1 MKDYARNKKAYADYK
16 IIESFEAGIVLTG
29 SEVKSVRK
37 GGADL
42 TGAFVIIRGE
52 ETYIVNMTISP
63 YQSKNVPEKY
73 EKDRALKLLMHKK
86 ELKGLI
92 GQLQQK
98 GLTILPLRMYNK
110 GAKIKVEIA
119 IARGKRTYEKR
130 EKIRKRET
138 QRDIE
143 RTMKNRG

>member
-1 MKDYARNKKAYADYK
+1 MKDYARNKKAYADYTISK
-16 IIESFEAGIVLTG
+16 SFEAGIVLTG
-29 SEVKSVRK
+29 NEVKSVRT
-37 GGADL
+37 GGIDL

-52 ETYIVNMTISP
+52 EAYIVNATIAP
-63 YQSKNVPEKY
+63 YQPQNIPEKY
-73 EKDRALKLLMHKK
+73 EKDRTLKLLMHKR
-86 ELKGLI
+86 EITEIMGS
-92 GQLQQK
+92 LQQK

-130 EKIRKRET
+130 EKIKKRET

-143 RTMKNRG
+143 RTMKNL